1 MTNRLIPAFVVTAV
15 IFMLMYRGV
24 GMASSDAPTAE
35 NSSAVGVV
43 DGVFE
48 GGAQAASIGIP
59 SGALVAGVA
68 LILVGALVVSR

>member
-1 MTNRLIPAFVVTAV
+1 MTNRLIPAFVITAV

-24 GMASSDAPTAE
+24 GMAASDAPTAD

-48 GGAQAASIGIP
+48 GGLQAVSIGIP
-59 SGALVAGVA
+59 TGALVAGVA
-68 LILVGALVVSR
+68 LILFGALVVSR